1 MAQDFALQA
10 HQAEPLDA
18 LLWRGTGR
26 GSGAI
31 EAVLDANPGL
41 AALSTAL
48 PEKHVVTVPPAALQ
62 PATAPLVQL
71 WD

>member
-1 MAQDFALQA
+1 MAQDFTLQA
-10 HQAEPLDA
+10 WQAEALDA
-18 LLWRGTGR
+18 LLWRKTGR
-26 GSGAI
+26 GSGAL

-41 AALSTAL
+41 AAIATAL
-48 PEKHVVTVPPAALQ
+48 PEKHAVTVPTAALQ